1 MSLEKLA
8 KLVDTYSGLIA
19 QAAMSLNE
27 AVSTANEVI
36 GHVQKVQGNPIA
48 YDQSQIDELIRKGQE
63 AAGVIKTFLFS
74 NQGHP
79 LQTTLSKLQQAIR
92 TLQRIGEEKAGRAET
107 GGTRRRTVSDQDK
120 AILRNAALAAVGMK
134 RFDNE
139 EFKPDASYQ
148 NKWYVANFWI
158 PEQYYKNIENFR
170 SRAQQVLATII
181 RKDPGFPV
189 GRVGFELTPATKQ

>member
-8 KLVDTYSGLIA
+8 KLVDTYSGLVA

-27 AVSTANEVI
+27 AASTANEVI
-36 GHVQKVQGNPIA
+36 SHAQKAQGNPGA
-48 YDQSQIDELIRKGQE
+48 YDQATIDGLVKKGQE

-79 LQTTLSKLQQAIR
+79 LQGTLSKLQQAIR
-92 TLQRIGEEKAGRAET
+92 TLQGISSEKAGRAEA
-107 GGTRRRTVSDQDK
+107 GGTRRRVVSGQDK
-120 AILRNAALAAVGMK
+120 ATLRNTVLTAVGLK
-134 RFDNE
+134 DFDNE

-158 PEQYYKNIENFR
+158 PEQYYKSIENFR
-170 SRAQQVLATII
+170 SRAQQALAAVLK
-181 RKDPGFPV
+181 KDPEFPV